1 MKGIQANAEDAV
13 LVGSNPTIT
22 PNVAGTAS
30 PLPSHS
36 VKQKRHLEESR
47 SIGEWG
53 GSSFVGAC
61 VSENGS
67 HIRSPNLKNKK

>member
-1 MKGIQANAEDAV
+1 MRQ
-13 LVGSNPTIT
+13 
-22 PNVAGTAS
+22 GTHEGEAFHYRGRHRH
-30 PLPSHS
+30 PHS
-36 VKQKRHLEESR
+36 QGPMRTWQESR

-53 GSSFVGAC
+53 GSSFCSVS